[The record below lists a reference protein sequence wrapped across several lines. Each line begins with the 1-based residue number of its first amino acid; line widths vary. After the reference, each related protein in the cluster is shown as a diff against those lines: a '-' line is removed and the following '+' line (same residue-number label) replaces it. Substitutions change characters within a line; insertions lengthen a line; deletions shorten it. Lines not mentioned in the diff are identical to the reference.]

1 MQSAHASSVK
11 ASPADIN
18 PSSMSPSHSQPTLD
32 TTRFIARHVAGLR
45 RSGIRDFFE
54 LVAKTDGVISL
65 GIGEPDFDTPEPI
78 RNAVKTAMD
87 TGKTHYTSNLG
98 LPELRKEIGRYAE
111 SHFKVSYRP
120 DDEVLVTV
128 GVSEGLDLALRSLL
142 NPGDKVLYHQPC
154 YVSYA
159 PSVELVHA
167 VGVPVATSAAE
178 QFSLDEPALRA
189 AWQPGCKLLLL
200 NLPCNPTGG
209 VCSKEQLE
217 RIARFA
223 IEKDLIVISDEIYS
237 ELIFEGMHTSIA
249 SLPGMRDRT
258 LLLHGFSKA
267 FAMTGF
273 RLGYACGPA
282 PLIEAMMKVHQY
294 SMLCAPSISQEG
306 ALAALRLGDDA
317 TKFMRDR
324 YRERRDLFVRRINAA
339 GIKCHLPRGSF
350 YAFPSVVSTGLD
362 EGEFARRLLV
372 EHKVA
377 VVPGTAFGDAGKGH
391 VRACFTANEQ
401 KLNAACDQIEK
412 LLARLSVKAS
422 A

>member
-1 MQSAHASSVK
+1 MSS
-11 ASPADIN
+11 SL
-18 PSSMSPSHSQPTLD
+18 SQPSLD

-65 GIGEPDFDTPEPI
+65 GIGEPDFDTPQPI
-78 RNAVKTAMD
+78 RDAVKTAMD

-98 LPELRKEIGRYAE
+98 LPELRKEISRYVE
-111 SHFKVSYRP
+111 SYFHVGYSWEN
-120 DDEVLVTV
+120 EVLVTV
-128 GVSEGLDLALRSLL
+128 GVSEALDLACRALL

-159 PSVELVHA
+159 PTVELVHG
-167 VGVPVATSAAE
+167 VGVPVATSASE
-178 QFSLDEPALRA
+178 QFSLDAPALRA

-217 RIARFA
+217 RIAKFA

-237 ELIFEGMHTSIA
+237 ELIFEGTHTSIA
-249 SLPGMRDRT
+249 SLPGMRERT

-350 YAFPSVVSTGLD
+350 YAFPSITSTGLD
-362 EGEFARRLLV
+362 EGEFARRLLT
-372 EHKVA
+372 EFKVA

-401 KLNAACDQIEK
+401 KLNAACDRIEQM
-412 LLARLSVKAS
+412 LATLGTKAS
-422 A
+422 V